1 MLQSMS
7 KIWVKYSFVYVQG
20 LVGTIGLS
28 VTVVLFGTILGTLI
42 ALLRLSHFRPG
53 HWFVAVYLEII
64 RGTPVLLQIY
74 FFWLFLPKIS
84 PVELSDTGCIIV
96 ALIFNAAAY
105 IAEIIRS
112 GIQAVDIGQTEAA
125 KSLGMSPF
133 HTMSRIV
140 MPQAVK
146 NILPAMVNEFI
157 TEIKQ
162 TSLASVFFVNE
173 LTTSYKT
180 VQSATFLSIPSLMI
194 SGMIYLA
201 LTFILTRVMGVLERR
216 MKSNDR

>member
-1 MLQSMS
+1 MLTNIS
-7 KIWVKYSFVYVQG
+7 KIWAKYSFVYIQG
-20 LVGTIGLS
+20 LIGTIWLS
-28 VTVVLFGTILGTLI
+28 IVVVALGTVLGTLL
-42 ALLRLSHFRPG
+42 AVLKLSRFKPG
-53 HWFVAVYLEII
+53 EWFVNVYLEII

-74 FFWLFLPKIS
+74 FFWSFLPKVS
-84 PVELSDTGCIIV
+84 PIELSDTGCIVV

-112 GIQAVDIGQTEAA
+112 GIEAVDAGQTEAA
-125 KSLGMSPF
+125 LSLGMTSA
-133 HTMSRIV
+133 HTMTRVV
-140 MPQAVK
+140 MPQAIK

-173 LTTSYKT
+173 LTTAYKT
-180 VQSATFLSIPSLMI
+180 VQSTTFLSIPSLMI

-201 LTFILTRVMGVLERR
+201 LSFILTRLMAVLERR
-216 MKSNDR
+216 LKSNDR